1 MSFDVYL
8 HCLEESERLGI
19 SIAAVRSLFPILEEE
34 SGPDY
39 WRVYYDEQNSCDIGV
54 TAAGP
59 DGGVLQ
65 SLHVAR
71 PCGDLM
77 LWQALFSVLRMG
89 FVVIY
94 WPGGPPVVADE
105 MVAAALPNDMTDS
118 LGEPR
123 VVTSAEELLQLL
135 TES

>member
-8 HCLEESERLGI
+8 QCFEESERSGI
-19 SIAAVRSLFPILEEE
+19 SIAAVRPLFPILEEE

-39 WRVYYDEQNSCDIGV
+39 WRVRYNEQHSCNIGV
-54 TAAGP
+54 AVAGP
-59 DGGVLQ
+59 DDEVLK

-71 PCGDLM
+71 PCGDLR
-77 LWQALFSVLRMG
+77 LWQALLSVLRMG
-89 FVVIY
+89 FAVIY

-105 MVAAALPNDMTDS
+105 VVAAALPNDITDS

-123 VVTSAEELLQLL
+123 VVTSAEELLQLIM
-135 TES
+135 ES